1 MPAAQLQQGQRRQCE
16 HPRTPNSRD
25 TQQPMC
31 QCCPHQ
37 KAGPEPHM
45 TMGTSPLSLVPTGV
59 SQLMRPQAL
68 GPVVRATAMLYF
80 HLRAGCTLRHYEA
93 AVSAFWQPP
102 ARPPTLVFYS
112 HDDPLCDRAC
122 LQELLASWASRCGR
136 RPGGPRATRPTCAS
150 TPWSAAA
157 LPPPSQGGSAWRP
170 PRPGSDGALGSSLPP
185 GEGLAVQW
193 TRDRDRMAEAL
204 KPLDLFRLFN
214 IQ

>member
-1 MPAAQLQQGQRRQCE
+1 
-16 HPRTPNSRD
+16 
-25 TQQPMC
+25 
-31 QCCPHQ
+31 
-37 KAGPEPHM
+37 M
-45 TMGTSPLSLVPTGV
+45 TVGSSPLSLVPTGV

-68 GPVVRATAMLYF
+68 VVRATAMLYF
-80 HLRAGCTLRHYEA
+80 HLRAGCAVRHYEA

-122 LQELLASWASRCGR
+122 LQELLASWQQPGKPVWAQAWGTSRHAAHLRQHPLECRSSLTTFPGR
-136 RPGGPRATRPTCAS
+136 
-150 TPWSAAA
+150 
-157 LPPPSQGGSAWRP
+157 L
-170 PRPGSDGALGSSLPP
+170 GSDEALGSSLPP

-204 KPLDLFRLFN
+204 KPLDLFRVFN